1 MIEKLVIANRGEI
14 ALRILRACRE
24 LGIKTVAVHSTAD
37 FNTKH
42 VRKIFDVEKD
52 FDPGGGLS
60 VSPDGHWILYSQ
72 VEHGGDILLVE
83 NFR

>member
-1 MIEKLVIANRGEI
+1 MNLPAADVWTVVQG
-14 ALRILRACRE
+14 
-24 LGIKTVAVHSTAD
+24 GIYFAPEDRSIHYFD